1 MDDLKA
7 ELAALRTRVEALE
20 AAKSTVRAPFHV
32 VNEAG
37 QSVLSVEIEDDPDW
51 GQIVRMKLVAIPDG
65 QAMTL
70 EASAAG
76 PPSLQLAETVELS
89 GHGFLQVRNE
99 LGGSTAALSAMDDHC
114 MLTLTCSQDADR
126 PHIQLGTSEE
136 LSHLILAR
144 GGQEEGVWRGGGILL
159 TVDQQRTATL
169 QVGKGGPNGELE
181 LRADEEQGGQITL
194 RDHQSNEIIQIP

>member
-7 ELAALRTRVEALE
+7 ELAALRARVEALE

-32 VNEAG
+32 VDEAG
-37 QSVLSVEIEDDPDW
+37 QSVLSVEIEDDADW
-51 GQIVRMKLVAIPDG
+51 GHIVRMKLVAIPDG

-76 PPSLQLAETVELS
+76 APTLQLADTVELS
-89 GHGFLQVRNE
+89 GYGSLRLRNE
-99 LGGSTAALSAMDDHC
+99 KGRSTAALSATDDDC
-114 MLTLTCSQDADR
+114 TLTLTCSQVADR

-159 TVDQQRTATL
+159 TVDQQRAATL
-169 QVGKGGPNGELE
+169 QVGKGNPKGQLE
-181 LRADEEQGGQITL
+181 LSADEERGGQMTL
-194 RDHQSNEIIQIP
+194 RNHQSNEIIQFP